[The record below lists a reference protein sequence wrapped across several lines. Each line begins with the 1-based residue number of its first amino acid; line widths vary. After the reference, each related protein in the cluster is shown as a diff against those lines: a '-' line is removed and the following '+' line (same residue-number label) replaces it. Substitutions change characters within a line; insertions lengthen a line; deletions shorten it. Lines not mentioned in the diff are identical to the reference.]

1 MTLRP
6 ECFEWIVCKDGPS
19 SNRQEFETF
28 QHKTSALTIWWVKV
42 FAGRAALSPQRRKR
56 PRRRDGPRNAR
67 NSCPMSDVENRNLRS
82 QKKARLQ
89 TLVNNFAKKA
99 WFPTFDFR
107 FLRSWNTKWK
117 HVSCD
122 NFREPFQSLE
132 MELMEFNMI
141 KIEDPSHRFSKTVTL
156 EVSGS
161 FYTFVVE
168 GGTRLSLRVPCLSQS
183 RFRVETQMFFQWD
196 VGWPH
201 GGTLKKAQHKD
212 LWLSIA
218 STQTQLLN
226 GWMCECFAWHLW
238 DQWDLIL
245 LIATEDK
252 SLEYLILVNP
262 KVLAEFAW
270 KTLWNLPLKFCFDF
284 VDLDDRRIETFHWFT
299 VCRCCMLQEPGVT
312 EVTCPIA
319 AIQDIYSLSEDG
331 SCQAWLGNS
340 LKRLQKCLKV

>member
-1 MTLRP
+1 
-6 ECFEWIVCKDGPS
+6 
-19 SNRQEFETF
+19 
-28 QHKTSALTIWWVKV
+28 
-42 FAGRAALSPQRRKR
+42 
-56 PRRRDGPRNAR
+56 
-67 NSCPMSDVENRNLRS
+67 
-82 QKKARLQ
+82 
-89 TLVNNFAKKA
+89 
-99 WFPTFDFR
+99 
-107 FLRSWNTKWK
+107 
-117 HVSCD
+117 
-122 NFREPFQSLE
+122 

-183 RFRVETQMFFQWD
+183 RFHVETQMFFQWD

-201 GGTLKKAQHKD
+201 VGTLKKAQHKD

-340 LKRLQKCLKV
+340 LKRLQKCLKVKKCLNILSATENHIFHLNGFGSTLRSCFPPEVVKSLESQAASGGFWRSKIACTRAWKLEA